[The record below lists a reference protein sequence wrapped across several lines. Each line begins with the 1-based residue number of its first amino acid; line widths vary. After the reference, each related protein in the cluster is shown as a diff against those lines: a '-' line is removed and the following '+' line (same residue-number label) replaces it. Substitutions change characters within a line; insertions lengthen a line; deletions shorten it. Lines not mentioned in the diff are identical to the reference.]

1 MLLWPAFW
9 NDLQDPLETRET
21 GKYCN
26 HAARARTR
34 STVLEVLKKTS
45 TRNDE
50 AYQIL
55 VVETDG
61 RSNDQAKYPPKRYV
75 YSEILVFASEK
86 ASIRNDEACEILL
99 VENPEKRNNAK
110 KPTRQISTTKSVSR
124 REAKN
129 RVSEKEAPELR
140 LSTFQSRRNPT
151 GTQITAAEKTIN
163 LPRHGISSN

>member
-1 MLLWPAFW
+1 MYIVRPSRAALVCPGVLEDFGIRQVDKRSVDFSRKSSKMLLWPAFW

-26 HAARARTR
+26 YAARARTR

-50 AYQIL
+50 ACEIL

-75 YSEILVFASEK
+75 YSEILVFANEK
-86 ASIRNDEACEILL
+86 TSTRNNEAYEIL
-99 VENPEKRNNAK
+99 VFEKKTSSGN
-110 KPTRQISTTKSVSR
+110 TRRS
-124 REAKN
+124 
-129 RVSEKEAPELR
+129 LR
-140 LSTFQSRRNPT
+140 
-151 GTQITAAEKTIN
+151 G
-163 LPRHGISSN
+163 

>member
-45 TRNDE
+45 TRKDE
-50 AYQIL
+50 ACEIL

-75 YSEILVFASEK
+75 YSEIWAFASEK
-86 ASIRNDEACEILL
+86 ASERNDEACEIPV
-99 VENPEKRNNAK
+99 VETDGRSKITK
-110 KPTRQISTTKSVSR
+110 SPTRQISTT
-124 REAKN
+124 
-129 RVSEKEAPELR
+129 
-140 LSTFQSRRNPT
+140 
-151 GTQITAAEKTIN
+151 
-163 LPRHGISSN
+163 